1 MKMSRSQVEAE
12 LKNLLLK
19 IIDVEPEEL
28 KPQAHLFKDLEVDSI
43 KAIEITVAIEK
54 HFKISIG
61 EEDIANL
68 TTLAK
73 AADVIYKVL
82 EKKN

>member
-1 MKMSRSQVEAE
+1 MKMSKSQVEAE
-12 LKNLLLK
+12 LKKLLLK

-28 KPQAHLFKDLEVDSI
+28 KPNANIFKDLGVDSI

-61 EEDIANL
+61 EEDISNL
-68 TTLAK
+68 TTLTK
-73 AADVIYKVL
+73 AAEVIYKIL
-82 EKKN
+82 EKGN